1 MKSIKWRFVAVYF
14 LLVLAVLLVVASSIT
29 GRLEASLIEE
39 KRDNVTNQ
47 INSLITT
54 GFSFQDDILDPNQRW
69 LQTVLSDRGFQNDED
84 IYIIGS
90 EDFENIL
97 ASKTADAI
105 DLQGTNVYTIEK
117 LNPALIKRGY
127 LGEKVFDVIE
137 TDTHREAHLVIPIVN
152 ESSNVK
158 GLVYSVMD
166 LSNISNTITRA
177 NRIMLDSGLIALGI
191 TIVLSFIISNGIT
204 SPIVKATEVA
214 KSMSEGNFDERIKVK
229 SNDEMGRFAD
239 MFNYLAAELKR
250 NIERTEIERAKLDTI
265 FNQMIEGVVAI
276 DSNRKI
282 IHLNDRA
289 RELFDQPLDVEPK
302 NLDLRLADMG
312 LSSINFANPFSLEG
326 EGDIKLHNKSY
337 RFIYAPFEDRN
348 LNVGGVIVVYQD
360 MTKERK
366 LEEMRREFVA
376 NVSHELKTP
385 ITSIKSY
392 AETLMKYP
400 VDEETKMNFL
410 EVIDQES
417 DRMAHIVSD
426 LLTLTTLEYSSEEKE
441 LKLVNLT
448 DIAKS
453 AAERMKMAIA
463 DKNQALYTDFTEDLH
478 SFANEEDLLQVVINL
493 ISNAVKYTPSGG
505 IINVGTWTDGRKN
518 YISVKDNGMGIAK
531 KDQAR
536 IFERFYRV
544 EKSRSRAMGGTGL
557 GLAIAKEMVDA
568 MKGDISLESEV
579 AKGSIFTISFERE
592 DKDGE
597 A

>member
-39 KRDNVTNQ
+39 KKDNVTNQ

-229 SNDEMGRFAD
+229 SNDEMGRFAG

-410 EVIDQES
+410 EVID
-417 DRMAHIVSD
+417 HIVSD

-579 AKGSIFTISFERE
+579 AKGSIFTISFERK